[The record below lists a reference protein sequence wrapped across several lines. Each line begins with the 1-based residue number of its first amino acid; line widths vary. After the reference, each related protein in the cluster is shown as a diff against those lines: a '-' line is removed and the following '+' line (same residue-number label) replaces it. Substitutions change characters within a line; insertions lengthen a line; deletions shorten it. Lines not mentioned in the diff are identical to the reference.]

1 MPTTET
7 GELAA
12 SEPGKFVYII
22 VDGTGFGEDAVI
34 DVWKDPAMLH
44 SHMVDYCDLDG
55 PEADAFWTELSGAKD
70 GDLFDVDG
78 WEILVK
84 TLRS

>member
-7 GELAA
+7 GELTAP
-12 SEPGKFVYII
+12 EPGKFVYIV
-22 VDGTGFGEDAVI
+22 VDVMEVGEYAVI
-34 DVWKDPAMLH
+34 DVWKDPVALH
-44 SHMVDYCDLDG
+44 SHMVDWCDLDS